1 MLLTQNISN
10 FELKIPD
17 HAKYIT
23 NSEFNNL
30 GGSTFDK
37 KLKQASLGTNCDVN
51 AVSQRANKNKEK
63 IEKRLTWVI
72 FLVIFFW

>member
-30 GGSTFDK
+30 AGSTFDK
-37 KLKQASLGTNCDVN
+37 KLKQASLGTNCGVN

-63 IEKRLTWVI
+63 IEKRLT
-72 FLVIFFW
+72 